1 MSSRSLNRVTLIGN
15 LTRDPELKYTPQ
27 GTAVCTFGVATNRNW
42 TTATGELKEEA
53 QFHRIVS
60 WQKLAELCSKLLTKG
75 KKVYLEGRVTYRTF
89 VGRDGV
95 QRTITEIVLD
105 DFIIFD
111 SFRRTEA
118 NVQSATTP
126 SATAEKLSDEEVSPS
141 KTEEQKSE
149 SKSEK
154 KESSKIKV
162 DSEDEKVEPE
172 DIPF

>member
-53 QFHRIVS
+53 QFHRIVA

-89 VGRDGV
+89 TGRDGV

-105 DFIIFD
+105 DFVVFD
-111 SFRRTEA
+111 YLRRADES
-118 NVQSATTP
+118 VQP
-126 SATAEKLSDEEVSPS
+126 VTASPTAVEKSLDEETSS
-141 KTEEQKSE
+141 SEAEEQKLD

-154 KESSKIKV
+154 KESPKKV
-162 DSEDEKVEPE
+162 DSDEEKVEPE